1 MIKKKIYNYILP
13 DENNNPVSK
22 ETKCHSIIIIGANG
36 SGKTRLGAWIE
47 KNMIDETHRISAQ
60 RALTFGTYIKQK
72 SYEQAINLVICG
84 TENPS
89 QNPSQQHDNRWGWDG
104 EKHDY
109 ISSMLNDYENVLSA
123 LVAMQAKQ
131 QEKFIN
137 DCKEKDLRGEQHD
150 KVPEMVLDK
159 LQSIWGMIFTHRG
172 ITISDGKVIASL
184 RQNEGAVEY
193 KGRDMSDGERV
204 ALYLIAQCLCIPENK
219 TIIIDEP
226 EVHLHRS
233 IMDRIWTSIE
243 NEREDCF
250 FIYITHDT
258 QFAASHKNSEKIWI
272 KEYDGTN
279 WKYEEVE
286 DSSLPEQLLL
296 DILGNRKPV
305 LFVEGTSDS
314 YDTKLYSEIYKEYYI
329 VACGSCSSVINQ
341 TKSMG
346 ANGQL
351 HHLKCYGIIDR
362 DYRSDYEIDAYKK
375 DNIFTLEVAEVENLF
390 LTEELLQVVNDIMGF
405 SNSSNVENVKKYIR
419 DRFCKEIEKQICEA
433 IASELKFKLTTAT
446 ISRENEEKVKETL
459 EKFFREISYDNLKIE
474 QEKKFKLDI
483 IYKDILK
490 IFNCKSLSTS
500 TGHFFGL
507 NNKEYRNF
515 IIRQIKGKRASDI
528 INAIIPYLP
537 EDIPINLDIK

>member
-1 MIKKKIYNYILP
+1 MIEKKTYSYVLP
-13 DENNNPVSK
+13 DEKNNPVPF
-22 ETKCHSIIIIGANG
+22 ETECHSMIIIGSNG
-36 SGKTRLGAWIE
+36 CGKTRLGAWME
-47 KNMIDETHRISAQ
+47 KNKPDIVHRISAQ

-84 TENPS
+84 TEK
-89 QNPSQQHDNRWGWDG
+89 PSQQHNERWGWDG
-104 EKHDY
+104 EKY
-109 ISSMLNDYENVLSA
+109 NYVSLPLNDYENVLSA
-123 LVAMQAKQ
+123 LVAMQVNQ
-131 QEKFIN
+131 QEKFITE
-137 DCKEKDLRGEQHD
+137 CKEKDLRGEQYN

-159 LQSIWGMIFTHRG
+159 LQCIWDSVFPHRN
-172 ITISDGKVIASL
+172 IVISDGKVMARSEK
-184 RQNEGAVEY
+184 NGEYFEY

-204 ALYLIAQCLCIPENK
+204 GLYLITQCLCIPENK

-226 EVHLHRS
+226 EIHLHHS
-233 IMDRIWTSIE
+233 IMNRIWSSIE
-243 NEREDCF
+243 AEREDCF

-258 QFAASHKNSEKIWI
+258 QFAASHKNSKKIWV
-272 KEYDGTN
+272 KDYDGTN
-279 WKYEEVE
+279 WKFEEVK

-305 LFVEGTSDS
+305 LFVEGTSNS
-314 YDTKLYSEIYKEYYI
+314 YDTKIYSEIYKDYYI
-329 VACGSCSSVINQ
+329 VPCGSCSSVIAQ
-341 TKSMG
+341 TKSMN
-346 ANGQL
+346 ANEQL
-351 HHLKCYGIIDR
+351 HHLRCYGIIDR
-362 DYRSDYEIDAYKK
+362 DYRSHYEIEGYKK

-405 SNSSNVENVKKYIR
+405 SDISNVENVKKHIK
-419 DRFCKEIEKQICEA
+419 DRFCKEIDRQICEA
-433 IASELKFKLTTAT
+433 IVSEIKFKLTTVT

-474 QEKKFKLDI
+474 QEKKFKLGI

-490 IFNCKSLSTS
+490 VFNCKSLSTS

-507 NNKEYRNF
+507 NNKEYRDF

-537 EDIPINLDIK
+537 KDIPID

>member
-1 MIKKKIYNYILP
+1 MMKEKIYNYILP
-13 DENNNPVSK
+13 DENNKPVLKQTESQ
-22 ETKCHSIIIIGANG
+22 SMIIIGANG

-72 SYEQAINLVICG
+72 GYEQATNFLLYG
-84 TENPS
+84 TEQSSNK
-89 QNPSQQHDNRWGWDG
+89 HDSRWWDG
-104 EKHDY
+104 EEFNY
-109 ISSMLNDYENVLSA
+109 ISSMLNDYDYVLSA
-123 LVAMQAKQ
+123 LVAMQANQ
-131 QEKFIN
+131 QEKYIIE
-137 DCKEKDLRGEQHD
+137 CKEKDSRGERHD

-159 LQSIWGMIFTHRG
+159 LKRIWNTIFPHRE
-172 ITISDGKVIASL
+172 ITIGDGKVTASL
-184 RQNEGAVEY
+184 RKDEVIEY

-226 EVHLHRS
+226 EIHLHNS
-233 IMDRIWTSIE
+233 IIDRIWTSIE
-243 NEREDCF
+243 YEREDCF

-258 QFAASHKNSEKIWI
+258 QFAASHKNSKKIWI
-272 KEYDGTN
+272 KEYGGTN

-286 DSSLPEQLLL
+286 GSSLPEQLLL

-305 LFVEGTSDS
+305 LFVEGTIDS

-341 TKSMG
+341 TKSMS
-346 ANGQL
+346 ANEQL

-390 LTEELLQVVNDIMGF
+390 LVEELLEIINDILEF
-405 SNSSNVENVKKYIR
+405 PDDTKVKNIKKYIIEN
-419 DRFCKEIEKQICEA
+419 RFAKEIGRQTCEA
-433 IASELKFKLTTAT
+433 IVSEIKFKLTIAN
-446 ISRENEEKVKETL
+446 ISIKSEEEAKNTL
-459 EKFFREISYDNLKIE
+459 ESEFKNISYDEIKTKYT
-474 QEKKFKLDI
+474 EKFNQILDSK
-483 IYKDILK
+483 IYKDVLK
-490 IFNCKSLSTS
+490 IFNCKSLSS
-500 TGHFFGL
+500 SIGHFF
-507 NNKEYRNF
+507 NIDNKTYRDF
-515 IIRQIKGKRASDI
+515 ILRQINGKRSSEI

-537 EDIPINLDIK
+537 KDIPIDLDIK